1 MLAESLRSGFRNQ
14 SPSRRVLVTR
24 HLRIVVIKSAI
35 FNYQIGEF
43 QLPKH
48 SYQIGDFSLPN
59 RGDLVSKSGIY
70 SFQIIVSKSEKRS
83 Y

>member
-35 FNYQIGEF
+35 FSYQIGES

-48 SYQIGDFSLPN
+48 SYQIGDS
-59 RGDLVSKSGIY
+59 
-70 SFQIIVSKSEKRS
+70 
-83 Y
+83 